1 MLMRLKNFTLLF
13 LMGFFGLFTTN
24 LFAQEDS
31 SIDPADIRYWIGEG
45 DHQVVFAVN
54 WNEPD
59 TALAWGFRFNE
70 ESVYVKEVMEAIAE
84 ADYRF
89 SFEAGGWGV
98 TEITYHSGALNLG
111 LAGMWWMYNVN
122 GITAGLGFD
131 AQPVVDGDFIK
142 FGDESCGI
150 ITDPELFTYVWTKEI
165 TAVYPIAE
173 EAKIEPSDI
182 RFWIGE
188 GANEAILAVNWAE
201 PNVCY
206 AWGYR
211 FDGENVTVKNMMD
224 AIAAADIRFDYQ
236 GGTGM
241 VYDIT
246 YNTDEEHLAL
256 TGLYWMYNING
267 GMAWYGYDEQT
278 IVNGDFVKFG
288 DIDCATEIAEWTYVW
303 TTPVQPVADNTGVDE
318 TSMAMSLY
326 PNPATSYTMLDV
338 QMDQAT
344 VTVTDLQGRV
354 LESFAMTQNNEPV
367 RIETAN
373 FEAGVYF
380 VTVKNADARH
390 TVKLIVK

>member
-131 AQPVVDGDFIK
+131 AQPVVDGDF
-142 FGDESCGI
+142 
-150 ITDPELFTYVWTKEI
+150 
-165 TAVYPIAE
+165 
-173 EAKIEPSDI
+173 
-182 RFWIGE
+182 
-188 GANEAILAVNWAE
+188 
-201 PNVCY
+201 
-206 AWGYR
+206 
-211 FDGENVTVKNMMD
+211 
-224 AIAAADIRFDYQ
+224 
-236 GGTGM
+236 
-241 VYDIT
+241 
-246 YNTDEEHLAL
+246 
-256 TGLYWMYNING
+256 
-267 GMAWYGYDEQT
+267 
-278 IVNGDFVKFG
+278 VKFG

-303 TTPVQPVADNTGVDE
+303 TAPVQPVADNTGVDE

-354 LESFAMTQNNEPV
+354 LESFVMTQNNEPV

-373 FEAGVYF
+373 YEAGVYF

-390 TVKLIVK
+390 TVKLLVK

>member
-1 MLMRLKNFTLLF
+1 MLMRIKNFTLLF

-24 LFAQEDS
+24 VFAQEDAT
-31 SIDPADIRYWIGEG
+31 IDPANIRYWIGEG
-45 DHQVVFAVN
+45 ENEVVFIVN

-59 TALAWGFRFNE
+59 TALAWGYRFNE
-70 ESVYVKEVMEAIAE
+70 ETLIVKEVMEAIAE
-84 ADYRF
+84 TDPRF
-89 SFEAGGWGV
+89 AFEAGGWGV
-98 TEITYHSGALNLG
+98 TNITFNNGTLDLS

-131 AQPVVDGDFIK
+131 TQTVANGDVIK

-150 ITDPELFTYVWTKEI
+150 ITDPDNFVYVWVKEVV
-165 TAVYPIAE
+165 AVYPYAV
-173 EAKIEPSDI
+173 EAKIDPSDI
-182 RFWIGE
+182 HYWIGE

-211 FDGENVTVKNMMD
+211 FDGESVTVKDMMD

-267 GMAWYGYDEQT
+267 AMAWFGYDEQT
-278 IVNGDFVKFG
+278 IVHGDFVKFG

-303 TTPVQPVADNTGVDE
+303 TAPVLPVTDNTGVDE

-354 LESFAMTQNNEPV
+354 LNSFVTTQNNEPV

-373 FEAGVYF
+373 YEAGVYF